1 MILPRPTRAV
11 RGASGSR
18 RPRAGFV
25 AAALLLGA
33 SLAEVW
39 APSARRPESLRPALT
54 MLSAL
59 APIGKA
65 AAQDAAPNAIGPWD
79 GAQGAPGG
87 QPAQPAR
94 PATRP
99 ARPAA
104 GRNLQPSD
112 SGPVPSA
119 DLTPEIVFQLLA
131 SEIAAQR
138 GQTAN
143 ATATYLALARKIR
156 DPRLARRATELALS
170 ERSIDR
176 ALQAARLWQELAPDT
191 PSAAQTLESL
201 LLGAGR
207 LDEARPLAQ
216 RRLAAAR
223 SAGTLDEAYALL
235 QRALARSPDKS
246 AAFALLDELAAADT
260 GSLAARLALAAQ
272 AQAAGLTDRAAL
284 EAGRALALKPD
295 DERIALLAAQFV
307 QATAAGTAGALR
319 VLEAFLG
326 AHPRAIEARFQYARL
341 LASAGR
347 ADDARRTLEAALA
360 EQPDNPSVLF
370 TLAQLAWQNR
380 QPEAATAYLT
390 RILALP
396 AAVAGDHAATYLL
409 LAQIAEERRDLPQA
423 IAWLERIVEG
433 EQARQAL
440 LRRAVL
446 IARNGAPDAA
456 RALLRGVTAG
466 SAREQTQLIAAE
478 AQVLRE
484 AGRPTDAFALL
495 DQALASQPDNLDL
508 LYDHAMAA
516 ERLERLDTM
525 EASLR
530 RLIRARPDHAHAHN
544 ALGYSLADRGLRLEE
559 AQALI
564 ERALQL
570 APDDPHILDSMGWV
584 LFKRGQAERAVE
596 YLRRAYTISPDAEV
610 AAHLGEVLWTLG
622 RLDEARRL
630 WAEAR
635 EREPDNRTLK
645 DTLARLN
652 VAL

>member
-1 MILPRPTRAV
+1 MIPPRPTRAV

-18 RPRAGFV
+18 RPPASVVAG
-25 AAALLLGA
+25 ALLLGA
-33 SLAEVW
+33 ALLEVW
-39 APSARRPESLRPALT
+39 APSARLPESLRPVLP
-54 MLSAL
+54 MLGAL

-94 PATRP
+94 PAARPTRP
-99 ARPAA
+99 AAA
-104 GRNLQPSD
+104 RNLQPSD

-260 GSLAARLALAAQ
+260 GSLAARLALAAR
-272 AQAAGLTDRAAL
+272 AQAAGLADRAAL

-326 AHPRAIEARFQYARL
+326 AYPRAIEARFQYARL

-360 EQPDNPSVLF
+360 EQPDNPTVLF

-396 AAVAGDHAATYLL
+396 AGVAGDHAATYLL

-433 EQARQAL
+433 EQVRQAL

-466 SAREQTQLIAAE
+466 SAREQTQLIATE

-516 ERLERLDTM
+516 ERLDRLDTM

-584 LFKRGQAERAVE
+584 LYRRGQAERAVE
-596 YLRRAYTISPDAEV
+596 YLRRAYTLSPDAEV

>member
-1 MILPRPTRAV
+1 MIPPRPTRAV

-18 RPRAGFV
+18 RPRPGLVAG
-25 AAALLLGA
+25 ALLVGA
-33 SLAEVW
+33 SLAGIG
-39 APSARRPESLRPALT
+39 APSASLPGTAGARPALS
-54 MLSAL
+54 MLTAL
-59 APIGKA
+59 APIGRV
-65 AAQDAAPNAIGPWD
+65 AAQD
-79 GAQGAPGG
+79 GAPGSREG
-87 QPAQPAR
+87 AQTAPGNPPAQPAR
-94 PATRP
+94 PAGRA

-104 GRNLQPSD
+104 PRNLQPSD
-112 SGPVPSA
+112 SGPVPGA

-170 ERSIDR
+170 ERSVER
-176 ALQAARLWQELAPDT
+176 ALQAARLWHELAPDT

-201 LLGAGR
+201 LIGAGR

-246 AAFALLDELAAADT
+246 AAFALLDELSTGDT
-260 GSLAARLALAAQ
+260 GSLAARLALAGQ
-272 AQAAGLTDRAAL
+272 AQAAGLADRAAL

-295 DERIALLAAQFV
+295 DERIALLTAQLV
-307 QATAAGTAGALR
+307 QATSAGAAGALR

-326 AHPRAIEARFQYARL
+326 AYPRAIEARFQYARL
-341 LASAGR
+341 LAGAGR
-347 ADDARRTLEAALA
+347 ADDARRAMEAALA

-380 QPEAATAYLT
+380 QPDAATAYLK
-390 RILALP
+390 RILELP
-396 AAVAGDHAATYLL
+396 ATVARDDTAAYLL
-409 LAQIAEERRDLPQA
+409 LAQIAEEQRDLAQA
-423 IAWLERIVEG
+423 IAWLERVGEG

-446 IARNGAPDAA
+446 MARQGAPEAA
-456 RALLRGVTAG
+456 RELLRGVTAV
-466 SAREQTQLIAAE
+466 SPREQAQLVATE

-484 AGRPTDAFALL
+484 AGRPADAFALL

-516 ERLERLDTM
+516 ERLDRLDAM

-584 LFKRGQAERAVE
+584 LYRRGQAERALE
-596 YLRRAYTISPDAEV
+596 YLRRAYTLSPDAEI

>member
-1 MILPRPTRAV
+1 MIPSCPTRAV
-11 RGASGSR
+11 RGATGSR
-18 RPRAGFV
+18 RPRPGLVAG
-25 AAALLLGA
+25 ALLLG
-33 SLAEVW
+33 L
-39 APSARRPESLRPALT
+39 
-54 MLSAL
+54 AL
-59 APIGKA
+59 AGPWQAPASCSPGSSDPRLPGRLLRALSPIGIA
-65 AAQDAAPNAIGPWD
+65 LAQD
-79 GAQGAPGG
+79 GAQSAPAAS

-94 PATRP
+94 PAARP
-99 ARPAA
+99 GRPAA
-104 GRNLQPSD
+104 QRTLQPSD
-112 SGPVPSA
+112 SGPVPGA

-138 GQTAN
+138 GQTAS
-143 ATATYLALARKIR
+143 ATATYLGLARKIR

-170 ERSIDR
+170 ERSIER
-176 ALQAARLWQELAPDT
+176 ALQAARLWHELAPDT

-201 LLGAGR
+201 LIGSGR
-207 LDEARPLAQ
+207 LDEARPIAQ

-235 QRALARSPDKS
+235 QRALARSPDRS
-246 AAFALLDELAAADT
+246 AAFAFLDELAAPDT
-260 GSLAARLALAAQ
+260 ASAAARLALAGQ
-272 AQAAGLTDRAAL
+272 AQAAGLADRAAL

-295 DERIALLAAQFV
+295 DERIAMLTAQLV

-319 VLEAFLG
+319 VLEAFIG
-326 AHPRAIEARFQYARL
+326 AYPRALEARYQYARL
-341 LASAGR
+341 LAGAGR
-347 ADDARRTLEAALA
+347 PDDARRALEAALV
-360 EQPDNPSVLF
+360 EQPDNPTVLF
-370 TLAQLAWQNR
+370 TLAQIAWQNR
-380 QPEAATAYLT
+380 QPDAATGYLQ

-396 AAVAGDHAATYLL
+396 ATVTRDNAAAYLL
-409 LAQIAEERRDLPQA
+409 LAQIAEDRRDLGQA
-423 IAWLERIVEG
+423 IAWLERIDEG
-433 EQARQAL
+433 EQALQAL
-440 LRRAVL
+440 MRRAVL
-446 IARNGAPDAA
+446 MARNGAADAA
-456 RALLRGVTAG
+456 RALLRGVNAG
-466 SAREQTQLIAAE
+466 SPREQAQLVATE

-484 AGRPTDAFALL
+484 AGQPVQAFELL
-495 DQALASQPDNLDL
+495 DRTLASQPDNLDL

-516 ERLERLDTM
+516 ERLDRLEAM

-570 APDDPHILDSMGWV
+570 APEDPHILDSMGWV
-584 LFKRGQAERAVE
+584 LYRRGQPERAVDF
-596 YLRRAYTISPDAEV
+596 LRRAYALSPDAEI
-610 AAHLGEVLWTLG
+610 AAHLGEVLWTIG

-635 EREPDNRTLK
+635 AREPDNRTLR